1 MLEALGVNLD
11 LPIEH
16 LPRVV
21 DEVGITFCFAP
32 MFHASF
38 RHVGAPRRELGI
50 ATVFNFLGPLTN
62 PARPAASA
70 VGCADARMAPLMAGV
85 LADERH
91 HDDHLDS
98 VVERWRRNKSACT
111 RST

>member
-1 MLEALGVNLD
+1 
-11 LPIEH
+11 H
-16 LPRVV
+16 S
-21 DEVGITFCFAP
+21 
-32 MFHASF
+32 SF

-85 LADERH
+85 LERQGVDAWVFRGDDGLDEITTSTTSTLWLSR
-91 HDDHLDS
+91 DGEITESVLDPQQ
-98 VVERWRRNKSACT
+98 VGIDYAPIEALR
-111 RST
+111 